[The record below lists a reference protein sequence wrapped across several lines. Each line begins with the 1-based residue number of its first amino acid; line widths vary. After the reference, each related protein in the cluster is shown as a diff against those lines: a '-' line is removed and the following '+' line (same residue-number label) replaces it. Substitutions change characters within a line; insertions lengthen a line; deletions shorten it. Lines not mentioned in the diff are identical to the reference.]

1 MQGSSKGE
9 LVSELFGSCHEGLW
23 LSRIELRLYT
33 AELVVEWLLLLDR
46 QLRRLSSRSH
56 LFPFKRAAPHTVHVL
71 SVLDVL
77 ACLVLLSLWEIYK
90 C

>member
-1 MQGSSKGE
+1 VQGSSKGKF
-9 LVSELFGSCHEGLW
+9 VSELFGSGHEGLR
-23 LSRIELRLYT
+23 LARIELRLYT

-56 LFPFKRAAPHTVHVL
+56 FFPFERSAPHTVHVL

-77 ACLVLLSLWEIYK
+77 ACLVLLSLWEIYE